1 MLAPSKKI
9 AMGEAENKKSKAL
22 YGIGFLLSVGL
33 MVALLMIYPGIF
45 WISLPFVFTC
55 GVRYMDII

>member
-1 MLAPSKKI
+1 
-9 AMGEAENKKSKAL
+9 MGEAENKKSKAL